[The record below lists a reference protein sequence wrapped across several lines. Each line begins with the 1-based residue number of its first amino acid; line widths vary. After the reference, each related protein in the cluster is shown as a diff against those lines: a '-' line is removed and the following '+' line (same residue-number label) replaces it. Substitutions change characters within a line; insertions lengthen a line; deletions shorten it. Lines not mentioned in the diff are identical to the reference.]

1 MATDRNTSPTV
12 ALFPFRP
19 LTDMPGPLK
28 APETPLIFLSAG
40 SQKLRLARG
49 YLRSLTILISKSIFG
64 ALDKYQNSQSGNNKQ
79 LTLNFN
85 QSEKQRQ

>member
-1 MATDRNTSPTV
+1 MATDRNTFLTV
-12 ALFPFRP
+12 ALFPFRL

-49 YLRSLTILISKSIFG
+49 YLQSLTILFSKSVSG

-85 QSEKQRQ
+85 